1 MCRDIIAMTTFP
13 TYPSQTIPV
22 SGSLCGA
29 SIASNSIVAG
39 TIMVGSTLTSSLK
52 TDFAIDFARAL
63 TWFGRVFSE
72 TTEEGGGDI
81 REGIIAGIE
90 AARISMLWPELG
102 KPVDPREKEIA
113 ALKAEIEEMRNRY
126 E

>member
-1 MCRDIIAMTTFP
+1 MCQDVIAMTFFP
-13 TYPSQTIPV
+13 QYPSQTIPI

-29 SIASNSIVAG
+29 SITSNNIATG
-39 TIMVGSTLTSSLK
+39 TIMGNTLSSSLK
-52 TDFAIDFARAL
+52 TDFAVDFARAL

-72 TTEEGGGDI
+72 TTEEGAGDI

-90 AARISMLWPELG
+90 AARVSMLWPELG
-102 KPVDPREKEIA
+102 KPVDPRDKEIA